1 LAGLRVGYG
10 ITTPEI
16 ADYVNRV
23 RPPFNVNSLAQ
34 EAAQAALTDDEHVAK
49 SRAMNETGMAFLE
62 EGLTAMGFTTIPTQA
77 NFIYFDVGMDG
88 GRIYDA
94 LLRQG
99 VIVRH
104 IRGSMIRVTIGQP
117 TENRRFLEALRLVL
131 PTLSQSA

>member
-1 LAGLRVGYG
+1 
-10 ITTPEI
+10 
-16 ADYVNRV
+16 
-23 RPPFNVNSLAQ
+23 
-34 EAAQAALTDDEHVAK
+34 
-49 SRAMNETGMAFLE
+49 MAFLE

-88 GRIYDA
+88 GRLYDA